1 MNLLTM
7 CFEFFKTG
15 LFAVGGGLA
24 TLPFLTQMQERYGW
38 FTAEEL
44 AKALSEYI
52 QLFDRLMKGYLSG
65 RYDDHDVE
73 AAYYS
78 QLLNAPIHV

>member
-1 MNLLTM
+1 
-7 CFEFFKTG
+7 
-15 LFAVGGGLA
+15 
-24 TLPFLTQMQERYGW
+24 
-38 FTAEEL
+38 
-44 AKALSEYI
+44 
-52 QLFDRLMKGYLSG
+52 MKGYLSG